1 VSLFLLDPVV
11 VPVAFCRGLC
21 ANRTAMSKREKCRSV
36 ALVSRANPFRPHAP
50 ITHNVPVVSI
60 WYVDTGCRPLPK
72 PEGPTWLAPQPA
84 SPHAP
89 PPRNSVFRDGQN
101 GSRGLVAR
109 EVVAW
114 RVVVGEPNIPE
125 AFAPGTRAHSV
136 TITDTANDAC
146 NSPCWPE
153 YVHGSR

>member
-1 VSLFLLDPVV
+1 VLTALQ
-11 VPVAFCRGLC
+11 CR
-21 ANRTAMSKREKCRSV
+21 NEKNADRLPWSAV
-36 ALVSRANPFRPHAP
+36 LIHSGHMLPYHTMYLSSQ
-50 ITHNVPVVSI
+50 IST
-60 WYVDTGCRPLPK
+60 VDTGCHPLPK

-84 SPHAP
+84 SPH
-89 PPRNSVFRDGQN
+89 NSVFRDGQN

-114 RVVVGEPNIPE
+114 RVVAGEPSIPE